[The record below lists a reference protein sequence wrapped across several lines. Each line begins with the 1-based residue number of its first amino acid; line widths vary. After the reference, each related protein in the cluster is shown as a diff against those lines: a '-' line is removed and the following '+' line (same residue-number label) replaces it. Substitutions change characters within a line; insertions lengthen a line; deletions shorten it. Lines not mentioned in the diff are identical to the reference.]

1 MFNISRETMEVINF
15 KTAYSIGDKVY
26 VVHGDEIK
34 LGCVVGVTFRGD
46 GYEYDIEI
54 GVSYSS
60 QKLEVR
66 RKEITVLPTLERA
79 IEFAVNLY
87 RDKLCDEWN
96 INANRD
102 G

>member
-1 MFNISRETMEVINF
+1 MEVINF
-15 KTAYSIGDKVY
+15 KTKYSIGDKVY

-34 LGCVVGVTFRGD
+34 LGRVVGVIFRDD
-46 GYEYDIEI
+46 GYEYVIEI

-60 QKLEVR
+60 QELEVC
-66 RKEITVLPTLERA
+66 RKETCILPTLERA

-96 INANRD
+96 INANGD
-102 G
+102 GK

>member
-1 MFNISRETMEVINF
+1 MEVINF
-15 KTAYSIGDKVY
+15 KTKYSIGDKVY
-26 VVHGDEIK
+26 IVHDDIK
-34 LGCVVGVTFRGD
+34 LGRVVGVTFRGD

-66 RKEITVLPTLERA
+66 RKETTVLPTLERA

-96 INANRD
+96 INANGD
-102 G
+102 GK